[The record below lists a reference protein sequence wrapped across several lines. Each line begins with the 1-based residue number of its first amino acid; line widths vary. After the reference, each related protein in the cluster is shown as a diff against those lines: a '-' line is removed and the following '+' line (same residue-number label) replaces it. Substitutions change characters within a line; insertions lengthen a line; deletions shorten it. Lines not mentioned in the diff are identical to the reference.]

1 MFILNANQLSLY
13 MNKDLN
19 SQGTQLRI
27 IQPRL
32 WQQGRPKYD
41 RIFVQKQGS
50 MSITYFISNIYGHAL

>member
-27 IQPRL
+27 IQQRL

-41 RIFVQKQGS
+41 RIYVQKQGS
-50 MSITYFISNIYGHAL
+50 MSITYFNSNIYGHAL

>member
-32 WQQGRPKYD
+32 WQQRRPKYD
-41 RIFVQKQGS
+41 RIYVQKQGS